1 MGRAS
6 RPKPVRLAEKLI
18 EIRGKLGLSQNEMV
32 SRMGLTGEITREE
45 ISKFERG
52 VRVPPLP
59 ILLGYAQAAG
69 VYVDVLIDDEVDI
82 PRKIPCAP
90 KHEGI
95 KRAHAL
101 KGRQKIDAAR

>member
-6 RPKPVRLAEKLI
+6 RPKPERLAEKLI
-18 EIRGKLGLSQNEMV
+18 EIRSKLGLSQNEMI
-32 SRMGLTGEITREE
+32 SRMGLVGEVTREE

-59 ILLGYAQAAG
+59 VLLGYGKAAG
-69 VYVDVLIDDEVDI
+69 VYVDALIDDGMNL
-82 PRKIPCAP
+82 PARLPCAP

-95 KRAHAL
+95 
-101 KGRQKIDAAR
+101 RQKR

>member
-6 RPKPVRLAEKLI
+6 RPKPIRLAEKLI
-18 EIRGKLGLSQNEMV
+18 EIRRKLGLSQNEMIN
-32 SRMGLTGEITREE
+32 RMRLADEVTREE

-59 ILLGYAQAAG
+59 VLLGYAQAAG
-69 VYVDVLIDDEVDI
+69 VYVDALIDDDVNL
-82 PRKIPCAP
+82 PGNIPCTP

-95 KRAHAL
+95 KCASAPR
-101 KGRQKIDAAR
+101 GQQKS

>member
-6 RPKPVRLAEKLI
+6 RPKPTRLAEKLI
-18 EIRGKLGLSQNEMV
+18 EIRRKLGLSQNEMIN
-32 SRMGLTGEITREE
+32 RMRLTDEVTREE

-52 VRVPPLP
+52 IRVPPLP

-69 VYVDVLIDDEVDI
+69 VYVDALIDDEVNL
-82 PRKIPCAP
+82 PGKIPCTP

-95 KRAHAL
+95 RRASTPKRQR
-101 KGRQKIDAAR
+101 KS

>member
-6 RPKPVRLAEKLI
+6 RPKPTRLAEKLI
-18 EIRGKLGLSQNEMV
+18 EIRRKLGLSQNEMI
-32 SRMGLTGEITREE
+32 SRMGLTGEIARED

-69 VYVDVLIDDEVDI
+69 VYVDALIDDAVNL
-82 PRKIPCAP
+82 PRRIPCTP

-95 KRAHAL
+95 RQPSVPTA
-101 KGRQKIDAAR
+101 KGKN

>member
-6 RPKPVRLAEKLI
+6 RPKPERLAEKLI
-18 EIRGKLGLSQNEMV
+18 EIRSKLGLSQNEMI
-32 SRMGLTGEITREE
+32 SRMGLVGEVTREE

-59 ILLGYAQAAG
+59 VLLGYGNAAG
-69 VYVDVLIDDEVDI
+69 IYVDALIDDGVTL
-82 PRKIPCAP
+82 PSRLPCAP

-95 KRAHAL
+95 RKKR
-101 KGRQKIDAAR
+101 